1 MLTRSLCD
9 VARALRPSV
18 PPPLLLFLRVS
29 LHLRPSQCC
38 AIDWMVHTMTGFNAL
53 LNNADDFPNRY
64 TISPKSAR
72 HFGEMSR
79 RLYRVFAHAFYHHR
93 EAFNEI
99 EVRTLARTLAR
110 AQRRRITPRARQGG
124 LQTSSAQ
131 AQSGVGSLFFG

>member
-1 MLTRSLCD
+1 MSSKQSISADASARCFSCAHACSVLLRLRFLRSAPVL
-9 VARALRPSV
+9 
-18 PPPLLLFLRVS
+18 PLLPS
-29 LHLRPSQCC
+29 LLSLASDRCFQCC

-93 EAFNEI
+93 DAFSAI
-99 EVRTLARTLAR
+99 EVRILAGAL
-110 AQRRRITPRARQGG
+110 
-124 LQTSSAQ
+124 
-131 AQSGVGSLFFG
+131 